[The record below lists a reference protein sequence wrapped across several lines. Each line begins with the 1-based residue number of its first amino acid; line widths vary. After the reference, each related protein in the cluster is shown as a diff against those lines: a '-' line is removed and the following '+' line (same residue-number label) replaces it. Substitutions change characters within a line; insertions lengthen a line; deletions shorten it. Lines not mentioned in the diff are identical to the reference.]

1 MLTSPQLTPRTR
13 FFRQL
18 SPDIVSRSKR
28 LHFLLVVLR
37 KHIKRSCSTNIFLL
51 LTIFHTLLF
60 CFFCPDAFHSHSDPI
75 REFSLRAGA
84 TWRPQA
90 ILAIAF
96 CSQTSGRVIE
106 HHRHRK
112 GCFVMREQKT
122 TRRNLRRE
130 MRNCVKHFE
139 EKNFYSN
146 RHMS

>member
-1 MLTSPQLTPRTR
+1 
-13 FFRQL
+13 
-18 SPDIVSRSKR
+18 
-28 LHFLLVVLR
+28 
-37 KHIKRSCSTNIFLL
+37 
-51 LTIFHTLLF
+51 
-60 CFFCPDAFHSHSDPI
+60 
-75 REFSLRAGA
+75 
-84 TWRPQA
+84 
-90 ILAIAF
+90 LAIAF